1 MVSNLNHLFT
11 RKTERNLYQIAI
23 YVETIKKANYLFV
36 DKKYEEAIGYYTVA
50 SRFGQSTQVV
60 ADSIANRSACF
71 ESLKNNVAAL
81 LDCKAALS
89 YGFGKF

>member
-1 MVSNLNHLFT
+1 MFT

-23 YVETIKKANYLFV
+23 YIYFETIKKANYLFV

-50 SRFGQSTQVV
+50 SRFGQSTQIV

>member
-1 MVSNLNHLFT
+1 MFT
-11 RKTERNLYQIAI
+11 RKTERNLYQIAIYI

-89 YGFGKF
+89 YGFGKFQ

>member
-1 MVSNLNHLFT
+1 MLT

-50 SRFGQSTQVV
+50 SRFGQSTQIV

>member
-1 MVSNLNHLFT
+1 MFT
-11 RKTERNLYQIAI
+11 RKPERNLYQIAIYI

-50 SRFGQSTQVV
+50 SRFGQSTQIV

>member
-1 MVSNLNHLFT
+1 MKNGPIFYRLVVKSGSL
-11 RKTERNLYQIAI
+11 
-23 YVETIKKANYLFV
+23 VETIKKANYLFV

-50 SRFGQSTQVV
+50 SRFGQSTQIV

-89 YGFGKF
+89 YGFGKFQ

>member
-1 MVSNLNHLFT
+1 MFT

>member
-1 MVSNLNHLFT
+1 MFT

-50 SRFGQSTQVV
+50 SRFGQSTQIV

>member
-1 MVSNLNHLFT
+1 MFT
-11 RKTERNLYQIAI
+11 RKTERNLYQIAIYI